1 MKKFIPVLLISGTFL
16 FSVSPLVIA
25 ESVTEKT
32 KMMQMKMQ
40 KINVNTATLEELST
54 LPGVGAK
61 KAEAI
66 IAYRE
71 NVGRFTTLEQLAE
84 VKGIGNKMLEKMKD
98 RVSL

>member
-40 KINVNTATLEELST
+40 KINVNTATLDELST

>member
-40 KINVNTATLEELST
+40 KINVNTATLDELST

-84 VKGIGNKMLEKMKD
+84 VKGIGNKMLEMMKD